1 MTSPNDLPSVGTEDA
16 RRLANWCEVMAAPPH
31 SKSKAAYFESTAIA
45 LRNLVSERDALAG
58 RVAELEAER
67 DALPLRPEEQRAVLA
82 DPGMLVRLIGYHDA
96 QEAAGE
102 AFAEGWGK
110 YHERRALELL
120 AIGRKVIAEDPGIW
134 EPEIIAEF
142 KPRFSERA
150 ALSATT
156 PESKP

>member
-1 MTSPNDLPSVGTEDA
+1 MTTPTPNDLPSVGTEDGCRHGVIGYCTECNA
-16 RRLANWCEVMAAPPH
+16 VH
-31 SKSKAAYFESTAIA
+31 KIQAII
-45 LRNLVSERDALAG
+45 SERDDLAA
-58 RVAELEAER
+58 RVRELEGER
-67 DALPLRPEEQRAVLA
+67 DAAPLRLQEQRAVLD

-102 AFAEGWGK
+102 AMEEGWGK

-142 KPRFSERA
+142 KPRHSERA
-150 ALSATT
+150 ALTA
-156 PESKP
+156 SKGQP